1 MNAVAEPS
9 PANRLWRLEP
19 ARWGLS
25 DLLIQTVKKEL
36 LASTGN
42 FVGLYQSDPMKLKVR
57 TESVESWRSG
67 AANLCC
73 YDPRPERRIF
83 PCRIA

>member
-9 PANRLWRLEP
+9 PANPLWRLEP

-42 FVGLYQSDPMKLKVR
+42 FVGLYQYDPTKLRFVPEVR
-57 TESVESWRSG
+57 NLGEAGQRTCAATIHVRNGGFFRVES
-67 AANLCC
+67 A
-73 YDPRPERRIF
+73 
-83 PCRIA
+83 